1 MRWSSE
7 PFWWLLFAAGGTV
20 AALLV
25 PVSIALTGLAAPLG
39 WGGTAFQHARIAAL
53 VGHPLARLY
62 LFVLIAL
69 PLFHAA
75 HRIRFGLAEGWQL
88 HRAGRL
94 LAAICYGMASVGAV
108 LALLVVVRL

>member
-1 MRWSSE
+1 MRRSWE

-20 AALLV
+20 AALLI

-39 WGGTAFQHARIAAL
+39 WSGTAFQHARIAAL
-53 VGHPLARLY
+53 VSHPIARLF

-69 PLFHAA
+69 PWFHAA

-94 LAAICYGMASVGAV
+94 LAAICYGTASVGAA
-108 LALLVVVRL
+108 LALRVVVRL

>member
-1 MRWSSE
+1 MHRSSE

-20 AALLV
+20 AAFLV
-25 PVSIALTGLAAPLG
+25 PVSIVLTGLAAPLG

-53 VGHPLARLY
+53 VSHPIARLF

-69 PLFHAA
+69 PWFHAA
-75 HRIRFGLAEGWQL
+75 HRIRYGLAEGFQL

-94 LAAICYGMASVGAV
+94 LAAICYGTASVGAA
-108 LALLVVVRL
+108 LALFVVVRL

>member
-1 MRWSSE
+1 MRRSSE

-20 AALLV
+20 AAFLV
-25 PVSIALTGLAAPLG
+25 PVSILLTGLAAPLG

-53 VGHPLARLY
+53 VSHPIARLY

-69 PLFHAA
+69 PFFHAA
-75 HRIRFGLAEGWQL
+75 HRIRYGLAEGFQL

-94 LAAICYGMASVGAV
+94 LATICYATASVGAA

>member
-1 MRWSSE
+1 MRRSSE

-25 PVSIALTGLAAPLG
+25 PVSIVLTGLAAPLG
-39 WGGTAFQHARIAAL
+39 WGGTPFQHARIAAL
-53 VGHPLARLY
+53 VSHPLARLY

-69 PLFHAA
+69 PWFHAA
-75 HRIRFGLAEGWQL
+75 HRIRYGVAEGLRL

-94 LAAICYGMASVGAV
+94 LATICYGTASVGAAV
-108 LALLVVVRL
+108 ALLVVVRL

>member
-1 MRWSSE
+1 MRRSAE

-39 WGGTAFQHARIAAL
+39 WGGTTLQHARIAAL
-53 VGHPLARLY
+53 VSHPIARLY

-69 PLFHAA
+69 PWFHAA
-75 HRIRFGLAEGWQL
+75 HRIRFTLAEGLQL
-88 HRAGRL
+88 HQAGRL
-94 LAAICYGMASVGAV
+94 LAAICYGTASVGAA
-108 LALLVVVRL
+108 LALLAVVRL